1 MYIFWVNLDF
11 INENFIFSENLNT
24 HFPVNLDFILKIS
37 FFSENLNL
45 TQIHDEIYSF
55 K

>member
-1 MYIFWVNLDF
+1 MKISF
-11 INENFIFSENLNT
+11 FSENLNV
-24 HFPVNLDFILKIS
+24 HFPVNLDFILKIP